1 VTSTD
6 LGNFRWPDSEREA
19 GLRQQIPSAGRLAGK
34 HQAEAIDKRGRSH
47 ELILAGLWR
56 GLAWYNPIRQ
66 TMDKA
71 LRLLGKLKN
80 NLVCDEELARAAWRA
95 AVGDRIE
102 AHARFRE
109 LVRDRIVVEVD
120 DRVWQSQMHALE
132 RQILSKL
139 ERMLGKVVARQ
150 IEYRIAI
157 PRLQPQSEGALDFQ
171 LRSKDPEADRIGD
184 HGLRRMYLRSKRR
197 ASGQ

>member
-1 VTSTD
+1 
-6 LGNFRWPDSEREA
+6 
-19 GLRQQIPSAGRLAGK
+19 
-34 HQAEAIDKRGRSH
+34 
-47 ELILAGLWR
+47 
-56 GLAWYNPIRQ
+56 
-66 TMDKA
+66 MDKA

-120 DRVWQSQMHALE
+120 DRVWQSQMMTLE
-132 RQILSKL
+132 KQILAKL
-139 ERMLGKVVARQ
+139 ERMLGKRIARQ
-150 IEYRIAI
+150 IEYRVAI
-157 PRLQPQSEGALDFQ
+157 PRPKAQSEGDLEFRLQSA
-171 LRSKDPEADRIGD
+171 DPEADRIGD

>member
-1 VTSTD
+1 MLQS
-6 LGNFRWPDSEREA
+6 NS
-19 GLRQQIPSAGRLAGK
+19 LR
-34 HQAEAIDKRGRSH
+34 
-47 ELILAGLWR
+47 
-56 GLAWYNPIRQ
+56 
-66 TMDKA
+66 MDKA

-80 NLVCDEELARAAWRA
+80 GVVSQEELARAAWRA

-120 DRVWQSQMHALE
+120 DLVWQKQMHTLE

-139 ERMLGKVVARQ
+139 ERLLGRVVARQ
-150 IEYRIAI
+150 IEYRVAI
-157 PRLQPQSEGALDFQ
+157 PRKQPVVAETPTFELKLQDA
-171 LRSKDPEADRIGD
+171 EANKIGD
-184 HGLRRMYLRSKRR
+184 VGLRRVYLRSKRR

>member
-1 VTSTD
+1 MLQS
-6 LGNFRWPDSEREA
+6 NS
-19 GLRQQIPSAGRLAGK
+19 LR
-34 HQAEAIDKRGRSH
+34 
-47 ELILAGLWR
+47 
-56 GLAWYNPIRQ
+56 
-66 TMDKA
+66 MDKA

-80 NLVCDEELARAAWRA
+80 GVVSQEELARAAWRA

-120 DRVWQSQMHALE
+120 DLVWQKQMHTLE

-139 ERMLGKVVARQ
+139 ERLLGRVVARQ
-150 IEYRIAI
+150 IEYRVAI
-157 PRLQPQSEGALDFQ
+157 PRKQPIVAETPTFELKLQDA
-171 LRSKDPEADRIGD
+171 EANKIGD
-184 HGLRRMYLRSKRR
+184 VGLRRVYLRSKRR

>member
-1 VTSTD
+1 
-6 LGNFRWPDSEREA
+6 
-19 GLRQQIPSAGRLAGK
+19 
-34 HQAEAIDKRGRSH
+34 
-47 ELILAGLWR
+47 
-56 GLAWYNPIRQ
+56 
-66 TMDKA
+66 MDKA

-80 NLVCDEELARAAWRA
+80 EVVGNEELARAAWRA

-120 DRVWQSQMHALE
+120 DRVWQSQMHTLE
-132 RQILSKL
+132 KQILAKL
-139 ERMLGKVVARQ
+139 TRLLGKPVARQ

-157 PRLQPQSEGALDFQ
+157 PKPLPQMDAAQDFRLAP
-171 LRSKDPEADRIGD
+171 KDVEAGKIGD
-184 HGLRRMYLRSKRR
+184 PGLRRMYLKSKRR

>member
-1 VTSTD
+1 
-6 LGNFRWPDSEREA
+6 
-19 GLRQQIPSAGRLAGK
+19 
-34 HQAEAIDKRGRSH
+34 
-47 ELILAGLWR
+47 
-56 GLAWYNPIRQ
+56 
-66 TMDKA
+66 MDKA

-120 DRVWQSQMHALE
+120 DRVWQSQMHTLE
-132 RQILSKL
+132 RQILDKL
-139 ERMLGKVVARQ
+139 ERMLGKRVARQ
-150 IEYRIAI
+150 IEYRIAM
-157 PRLQPQSEGALDFQ
+157 PKMGPRSEGEAEFRLQS
-171 LRSKDPEADRIGD
+171 RHPEADGIAD
-184 HGLRRMYLRSKRR
+184 SGLRKMYLRSKRR

>member
-1 VTSTD
+1 LLQS
-6 LGNFRWPDSEREA
+6 NS
-19 GLRQQIPSAGRLAGK
+19 LR
-34 HQAEAIDKRGRSH
+34 
-47 ELILAGLWR
+47 
-56 GLAWYNPIRQ
+56 
-66 TMDKA
+66 MDKA

-80 NLVCDEELARAAWRA
+80 GVVSQEELARAAWRA

-120 DRVWQSQMHALE
+120 DLVWQKQMHTLE

-139 ERMLGKVVARQ
+139 ERLLGRVVARQ
-150 IEYRIAI
+150 IEYRVAI
-157 PRLQPQSEGALDFQ
+157 PRKQPIVAETPTFELKLQDA
-171 LRSKDPEADRIGD
+171 EANKIGD
-184 HGLRRMYLRSKRR
+184 VGLRRVYLRSKRR

>member
-1 VTSTD
+1 
-6 LGNFRWPDSEREA
+6 
-19 GLRQQIPSAGRLAGK
+19 
-34 HQAEAIDKRGRSH
+34 
-47 ELILAGLWR
+47 
-56 GLAWYNPIRQ
+56 
-66 TMDKA
+66 MDKA

-80 NLVCDEELARAAWRA
+80 GVVGDEELARAAWRA

-120 DRVWQSQMHALE
+120 DRVWQSQMHTLE
-132 RQILSKL
+132 KQILGKL
-139 ERMLGKVVARQ
+139 DRLLGKVVARQ

-157 PRLQPQSEGALDFQ
+157 PRPQPAVEDGAAFGLTIQ
-171 LRSKDPEADRIGD
+171 DPEAARISD
-184 HGLRRMYLRSKRR
+184 PGLRRMYMKSKRR